1 MIVHHFETR
10 GGWKFT
16 DFLNTDLAIPH
27 RAHKRFKIKNKNKNK
42 KPKKRGRIKKKT
54 KIHLL
59 RFEPPNPRARQ
70 EHDQRTVGQRQS
82 VSVCG
87 CCFNFV
93 EYIAVKK
100 ECINQQRK
108 KKKEGKKTGFVAG
121 IEPSTIG
128 SMPLLLTTRPF
139 RMITYS
145 QTVLLDIDFP
155 LISKLLV
162 QIAYI
167 FSAKYLSHRN
177 ASPKAFF

>member
-1 MIVHHFETR
+1 MNE
-10 GGWKFT
+10 
-16 DFLNTDLAIPH
+16 
-27 RAHKRFKIKNKNKNK
+27 
-42 KPKKRGRIKKKT
+42 PK
-54 KIHLL
+54 
-59 RFEPPNPRARQ
+59 A
-70 EHDQRTVGQRQS
+70 
-82 VSVCG
+82 
-87 CCFNFV
+87 
-93 EYIAVKK
+93 
-100 ECINQQRK
+100 

-128 SMPLLLTTRPF
+128 SMRFLLTTRQL